1 MTKSFSRFV
10 SITITASALALSA
23 CAGPAGIPPMTNAQ
37 TGAMV
42 GAVLGGVAGNQ
53 FGKGDGKTAATI
65 LGTMLGSYVGSQY
78 GARFDANDQQYLN
91 QALYSGRPAAWRNPS
106 TGYSYNVTPGQV
118 YQANYNNQTTTC
130 RPVTVAANMDGRLQN
145 VQMRA
150 CQGANGQWYAAN

>member
-1 MTKSFSRFV
+1 MNKSFSRFTLV
-10 SITITASALALSA
+10 TISALALTLSG
-23 CAGPAGIPPMTNAQ
+23 CAGSGGIPPMNNAQ

-53 FGKGDGKTAATI
+53 FGEGEGKTAATI

-78 GARFDANDQQYLN
+78 GARFDARDQQYLN

-106 TGYSYNVTPGQV
+106 TGYSYNVSPGQA
-118 YQANYNNQTTTC
+118 YQTNYNNYTTTC
-130 RPVTVAANMDGRLQN
+130 RPVTVTANMDGRLQN